1 MYSDETA
8 YNNDYTA
15 YRINDNAKGNLEYY
29 YQANLVLTVFALGA
43 FAFYISTGVSRGV
56 FLFLDIFLS
65 YKAIKILIT
74 ARKNKDKIDSIGEN
88 ITYLKGILFYNII
101 FLAEAFNR
109 HFLELNITIVEYLMI
124 TAATYVTICV
134 ISKFVKKFNKDKA
147 YEAIANNSYE
157 KIILFKRNKEKIFTI
172 TAFFIILLL
181 VLIKFM
187 EIVKGGGFIAV
198 MTFFYGLIILMAM
211 DIKSEVEIEHSL
223 LVNGDIKNIERV
235 VFENQFDE
243 EELEES
249 EEELKEN
256 NIDYEKINLEK
267 ANESLDNTATF
278 DFKEE
283 LDSTMSFDNNY
294 LEKDKLEKEV
304 VENDEEVIKSR
315 VERNR
320 GKKKS
325 FISEI
330 ENFHYEKYIDKIK
343 VAEEKTKEISEKGK
357 NLGNKGKEIKNNLAE
372 KIKAIRKR
380 IDRDK

>member
-1 MYSDETA
+1 MLYSDETA

-65 YKAIKILIT
+65 YKAIKILIV
-74 ARKNKDKIDSIGEN
+74 ARKKKDKIDSIAEN

-124 TAATYVTICV
+124 TATTYVIICV
-134 ISKFVKKFNKDKA
+134 LSKLIKKFNRDKA
-147 YEAIANNSYE
+147 YEAVANNNYE

-181 VLIKFM
+181 ILIKFM

-198 MTFFYGLIILMAM
+198 MTFFYGLIILMAI
-211 DIKSEVEIEHSL
+211 DIKSEVEIEHGL
-223 LVNGDIKNIERV
+223 LVNGDIKNIERIV
-235 VFENQFDE
+235 YEN
-243 EELEES
+243 ELEE
-249 EEELKEN
+249 EEESN
-256 NIDYEKINLEK
+256 VDYEKINLEK
-267 ANESLDNTATF
+267 TNESLDNTATF

-283 LDSTMSFDNNY
+283 LGSTMSFDNNY
-294 LEKDKLEKEV
+294 LEEDKLEKEV

-320 GKKKS
+320 AKKKS
-325 FISEI
+325 FFNEI
-330 ENFHYEKYIDKIK
+330 ENFKYEKYIDKIK

-357 NLGNKGKEIKNNLAE
+357 NLGNKGKEIKNNLTE